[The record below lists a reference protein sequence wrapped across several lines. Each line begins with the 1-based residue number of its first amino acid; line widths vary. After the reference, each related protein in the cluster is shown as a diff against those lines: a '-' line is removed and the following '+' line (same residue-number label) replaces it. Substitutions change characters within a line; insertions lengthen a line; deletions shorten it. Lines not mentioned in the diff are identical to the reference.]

1 MHDLKQHVKYNIK
14 CAVVDFPHFI
24 LNLVIASDAGHFY
37 SHVSFCFSLLV
48 ERAERYT

>member
-24 LNLVIASDAGHFY
+24 LKI
-37 SHVSFCFSLLV
+37 
-48 ERAERYT
+48 